1 MRWLGFTCYTRLA
14 RRCTIPQCWTLTSI
28 LSYLILS
35 SIFAVRSSHP
45 STWSAQTATPRDG
58 MAGLAGLWLT
68 SLPAVTALMGG
79 RRDIV
84 VITHGSVGAA
94 SEVRALAQCATAA
107 LHLRHGMREGARVW
121 LTL

>member
-1 MRWLGFTCYTRLA
+1 
-14 RRCTIPQCWTLTSI
+14 
-28 LSYLILS
+28 
-35 SIFAVRSSHP
+35 
-45 STWSAQTATPRDG
+45 

-79 RRDIV
+79 RRDII

>member
-1 MRWLGFTCYTRLA
+1 MDNGGEGGGVMDDGHEQSEHHRASNLAKSTRKSS
-14 RRCTIPQCWTLTSI
+14 RRAVSCGAAE
-28 LSYLILS
+28 S
-35 SIFAVRSSHP
+35 SQV
-45 STWSAQTATPRDG
+45 
-58 MAGLAGLWLT
+58 MVKLWLAA
-68 SLPAVTALMGG
+68 LPAVTALMGG

-107 LHLRHGMREGARVW
+107 LHLRHGMRESARVW

>member
-1 MRWLGFTCYTRLA
+1 M
-14 RRCTIPQCWTLTSI
+14 
-28 LSYLILS
+28 
-35 SIFAVRSSHP
+35 
-45 STWSAQTATPRDG
+45 AQ
-58 MAGLAGLWLT
+58 LWLAA
-68 SLPAVTALMGG
+68 LPAVTALMGG

-107 LHLRHGMREGARVW
+107 LHLRHGMRESARVW

>member
-1 MRWLGFTCYTRLA
+1 MDNGGEGGGVMDDGHEQSEHTERQTSPKA
-14 RRCTIPQCWTLTSI
+14 RAPLVADATSI
-28 LSYLILS
+28 SGTR
-35 SIFAVRSSHP
+35 FMVK
-45 STWSAQTATPRDG
+45 
-58 MAGLAGLWLT
+58 LWLAA
-68 SLPAVTALMGG
+68 LPAVTALMGG

-107 LHLRHGMREGARVW
+107 LHLRHGMRESARVW

>member
-1 MRWLGFTCYTRLA
+1 MMMVMISSSCVGEASRPAARTHQVCATRSA
-14 RRCTIPQCWTLTSI
+14 RDFPHAPLLR
-28 LSYLILS
+28 
-35 SIFAVRSSHP
+35 
-45 STWSAQTATPRDG
+45 
-58 MAGLAGLWLT
+58 MWLT
-68 SLPAVTALMGG
+68 SLPAVAALMGG

-107 LHLRHGMREGARVW
+107 LHLRHGMRESARVW

>member
-1 MRWLGFTCYTRLA
+1 MVRFHALHTTRE
-14 RRCTIPQCWTLTSI
+14 TLHNSAMLDPHIHLI
-28 LSYLILS
+28 LSYLIIHLR
-35 SIFAVRSSHP
+35 FAVRSSHP

>member
-28 LSYLILS
+28 FRL
-35 SIFAVRSSHP
+35 RSAARTLLGT
-45 STWSAQTATPRDG
+45 TWSAQTATPRDG

>member
-1 MRWLGFTCYTRLA
+1 MDKGGGAGMGAEQSEGVPSKANAQRAYKLCQTSPKA
-14 RRCTIPQCWTLTSI
+14 RVLM
-28 LSYLILS
+28 
-35 SIFAVRSSHP
+35 
-45 STWSAQTATPRDG
+45 AQ
-58 MAGLAGLWLT
+58 LWLAA
-68 SLPAVTALMGG
+68 LPAVTALMGG

-107 LHLRHGMREGARVW
+107 LHLRHGMRESARVW

>member
-1 MRWLGFTCYTRLA
+1 MVRFHVLHTTRE
-14 RRCTIPQCWTLTSI
+14 TLHNSAI
-28 LSYLILS
+28 LDPHIHLP
-35 SIFAVRSSHP
+35 FAVRSSHP